1 LCGGEHA
8 GAPLK
13 AVLADAVGGNHTLS
27 PVELLVALHALDPA
41 RDAVPLKRVME
52 AVALCFQQRAVYT
65 PEVLGAVLNQL
76 AEQSPLPLLL
86 MRTVIQTAVAA
97 PKLKPR
103 ILETLSKL
111 VSKQVRAG
119 SFRSVARSPRAAH
132 SAGDSKLQRERERE
146 HYRRRV
152 ESSERG

>member
-1 LCGGEHA
+1 MS
-8 GAPLK
+8 
-13 AVLADAVGGNHTLS
+13 DAVGGGDTLS
-27 PVELLVALHALDPA
+27 PVELLVALHALDPT
-41 RDAVPLKRVME
+41 RDSVPLKRVME

-86 MRTVIQTAVAA
+86 MRTVIQTAAAA

-111 VSKQVRAG
+111 VSKQVRELV
-119 SFRSVARSPRAAH
+119 FM
-132 SAGDSKLQRERERE
+132 
-146 HYRRRV
+146 
-152 ESSERG
+152 ESRG